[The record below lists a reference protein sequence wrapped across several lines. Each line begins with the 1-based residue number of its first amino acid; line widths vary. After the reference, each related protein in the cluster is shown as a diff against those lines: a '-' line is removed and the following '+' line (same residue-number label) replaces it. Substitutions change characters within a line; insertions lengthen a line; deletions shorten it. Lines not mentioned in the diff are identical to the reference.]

1 METKIGNYE
10 VVTARSTTQTL
21 HKVEQNK
28 GNHVGSCEFQTW
40 MRWLFS

>member
-1 METKIGNYE
+1 METKIGNNE
-10 VVTARSTTQTL
+10 VVTARSTTL

-28 GNHVGSCEFQTW
+28 GNHVGSCKFQTW